1 EKMSKSKGNTIDPL
15 DLIDGISLEKLIEK
29 STTGLL
35 KGEHRERIEK
45 YVRTHYPQGI
55 SAYGAD
61 AVRFT
66 FASLASF
73 AITLNFDLGRCEGYR
88 NFCNK
93 LWNATRFVLMNT
105 DGKDC
110 GQNEKDPVTPSFID
124 RWLISQLQ
132 RVEAEVAKGLDEYRF
147 DNAAGAIYRF
157 VWDEYCDWYVE
168 LAKLQLQ
175 SPDEAV
181 QRGTR
186 RTLVRTLETALRL
199 AHPII
204 PFITEELW
212 QKVAPLAGKKGDTIM
227 LQPYPK
233 SQPEKIDAAAEREMD
248 ALKQWTVAARN
259 LRSEAKIPPGERVPL
274 YATAL
279 PDPAAVAAIT
289 TLARLSAFEKRDPLP
304 DSNAPVAVVGNARM
318 MLFKTVDPAA
328 ERTRLAKEVTRLE
341 GEIAN
346 AKAKLGNASFVE
358 RAPAKVVEQMRER
371 LSGFEASLSKL
382 KE

>member
-1 EKMSKSKGNTIDPL
+1 
-15 DLIDGISLEKLIEK
+15 LEKLIEK

-35 KGEHRERIEK
+35 RGEHKERIEK
-45 YVRTHYPQGI
+45 YVKNHYPNGI
-55 SAYGAD
+55 PSFGAD

-105 DGKDC
+105 EGKDC
-110 GQNEKDPVTPSFID
+110 GQNEKDPATLSFID
-124 RWLISQLQ
+124 RWIISQLQ
-132 RVEAEVAKGLDEYRF
+132 RVEAEAAKGFDEYRF
-147 DNAAGAIYRF
+147 DNAAGVIYRF

-212 QKVAPLAGKKGDTIM
+212 QKVAPLAGKEGDTIM

-233 SQPEKIDAAAEREMD
+233 SQPERIDAAAEREME

-259 LRSEAKIPPGERVPL
+259 LRSEAKISPGERVPL

-279 PDPAAVAAIT
+279 PPAETVAAVTA
-289 TLARLSAFEKRDPLP
+289 LARLSAFEKRDPLP
-304 DSNAPVAVVGNARM
+304 G
-318 MLFKTVDPAA
+318 
-328 ERTRLAKEVTRLE
+328 
-341 GEIAN
+341 
-346 AKAKLGNASFVE
+346 
-358 RAPAKVVEQMRER
+358 
-371 LSGFEASLSKL
+371 
-382 KE
+382 